1 MKITATVITFN
12 EEANIAR
19 ALASVAWA
27 DEIVVVDSE
36 SRDRTAEV
44 ARRFTDRVIVRP
56 WPGYSAQKN
65 FAAEQASHDWVFSLD
80 ADEQVSDELRR
91 EIESLK
97 QTTGPAVS
105 GYEMPRLTFYLG
117 RWIRHSGWYPDWKL
131 RLYDR
136 RRARWV
142 GDYVHEGLAVDG
154 ATARLSGDLL
164 HFTVENASAHHLRI
178 DRYTT
183 LAADG
188 AYAQGKRGSIASIIF
203 SPPLTFL
210 RSYVFK
216 LGFLDGLQGYAIA
229 RFAAHY
235 AFLKNLKLW
244 ERSKADHKPETSATR
259 KARGGSRN

>member
-19 ALASVAWA
+19 ALASLAWA
-27 DEIVVVDSE
+27 DEIIVVDSE
-36 SRDRTAEV
+36 SRDRTVEI
-44 ARRFTDRVIVRP
+44 ARRYTERVIVRA

-65 FAAEQASHDWVFSLD
+65 FAAAEASHDWIFSLD
-80 ADEQVSDELRR
+80 ADEQVSDKLRR
-91 EIESLK
+91 EIESLR
-97 QTTGPAVS
+97 QSATPTVAA
-105 GYEMPRLTFYLG
+105 YEMPRLAYYLG

-142 GDYVHEGLAVDG
+142 GEYVHEGVEVDG
-154 ATARLSGDLL
+154 HVARLGGDLL
-164 HFTVENASAHHLRI
+164 HFTVESASAHHLRI

-183 LAADG
+183 LAA
-188 AYAQGKRGSIASIIF
+188 AQAHAQGKRASVASVIV

-210 RSYVFK
+210 RSYLFK
-216 LGFLDGLQGYAIA
+216 LGFLDGAQGYAIA

-244 ERSKADHKPETSATR
+244 ELNNKERAS
-259 KARGGSRN
+259 ARGAKG

>member
-1 MKITATVITFN
+1 MKITAIVITFD
-12 EEANIAR
+12 EETNVAR
-19 ALASVAWA
+19 ALESLAWA
-27 DEIVVVDSE
+27 DEIIVVDSE
-36 SRDRTAEV
+36 SRDRTVEI
-44 ARRFTDRVIVRP
+44 ARRFTERVIIRS

-65 FAAEQASHDWVFSLD
+65 FAAEQATHDWIFSLD

-91 EIESLK
+91 EVEALK
-97 QTTGPAVS
+97 RAGKPAVA

-142 GDYVHEGLAVDG
+142 GDYVHEGLEVDG
-154 ATARLSGDLL
+154 ATARLTGDLL
-164 HFTVENASAHHLRI
+164 HFTVDHASAHHLRI

-183 LAADG
+183 LVAAQ
-188 AYAQGKRGSIASIIF
+188 ARAQGKRASVASIIF
-203 SPPLTFL
+203 SPLLTFL

-244 ERSKADHKPETSATR
+244 ELSKENHQPDDLPGDK
-259 KARGGSRN
+259 

>member
-19 ALASVAWA
+19 ALESLAWA
-27 DEIVVVDSE
+27 DEIIVVDSE
-36 SRDRTAEV
+36 SRDRTVEI
-44 ARRFTDRVIVRP
+44 ARRYTERVIVRA

-65 FAAEQASHDWVFSLD
+65 FAAAEASHDWIFSLD

-91 EIESLK
+91 EIESLR
-97 QTTGPAVS
+97 QAAEPGVAA
-105 GYEMPRLTFYLG
+105 YEMPRLAFYLG

-136 RRARWV
+136 RRARWI
-142 GDYVHEGLAVDG
+142 GDYVHEGVEVDG
-154 ATARLSGDLL
+154 PLARLQGDLL
-164 HFTVENASAHHLRI
+164 HFTVESASAHHQRI

-183 LAADG
+183 LAA
-188 AYAQGKRGSIASIIF
+188 AAARAQGKRASILSIIL

-210 RSYVFK
+210 RSYLFK
-216 LGFLDGLQGYAIA
+216 LGFLDGAQGYAIA

-244 ERSKADHKPETSATR
+244 EMSNEAR
-259 KARGGSRN
+259 KLRKGAGG

>member
-1 MKITATVITFN
+1 MKITAIVITFN

-19 ALASVAWA
+19 ALESLAWA
-27 DEIVVVDSE
+27 DEIIVVDSE
-36 SRDRTAEV
+36 SRDHTVAI
-44 ARRFTDRVIVRP
+44 ARRFTERVIIRP

-65 FAAEQASHDWVFSLD
+65 FAAEQASHDWIFSLD
-80 ADEQVSDELRR
+80 ADEQVSEALRR

-97 QTTGPAVS
+97 QAAEPAVA

-136 RRARWV
+136 RRSRWV
-142 GDYVHEGLAVDG
+142 GDYVHEGLEVDG
-154 ATARLSGDLL
+154 VIARLTGDLL
-164 HFTVENASAHHLRI
+164 HFTVKDASEHHLRI
-178 DRYTT
+178 DRYTR
-183 LAADG
+183 LAAEQ
-188 AYAQGKRGSIASIIF
+188 AHAQGKRASIAAIIF
-203 SPPLTFL
+203 SPLLTFI

-244 ERSKADHKPETSATR
+244 ELSNGKHKPEEQ
-259 KARGGSRN
+259 RND